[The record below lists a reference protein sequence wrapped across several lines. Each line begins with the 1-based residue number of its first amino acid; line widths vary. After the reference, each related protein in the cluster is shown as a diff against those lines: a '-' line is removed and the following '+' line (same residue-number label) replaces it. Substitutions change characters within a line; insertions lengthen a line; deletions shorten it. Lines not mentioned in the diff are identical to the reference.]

1 MGKKINHQM
10 RYDGATPEQ
19 VHAMLAD
26 PKFREE
32 VCEFTGF
39 QRHEVTVKPSGSSMT
54 VRIDQH
60 RPATEVP
67 SFARKFVGSEIN
79 VLQEESWTSET
90 QASLSVTIPGKPGQ
104 MKGKIELV
112 GDDAG
117 TTEVVAVEVKVNIPL
132 VGGKLEG
139 FIGDMLMKAL
149 RAENKVGRDW
159 LAARRA

>member
-1 MGKKINHQM
+1 MSRKINHEM

-26 PKFREE
+26 PKFREA

-39 QRHEVTVKPSGSSMT
+39 RKHAVTITPKGATMA

-67 SFARKFVGSEIN
+67 SFARKLVGEEIN
-79 VLQEESWTSET
+79 VVQEESWTST
-90 QASLSVTIPGKPGQ
+90 TAAALTVTIPGRPGH
-104 MKGKIELV
+104 MHGTIELV
-112 GDDAG
+112 GDANG
-117 TTEVVAVEVKVNIPL
+117 TTEVVAVEVKVNVPL

-159 LAARRA
+159 LAGSSG